1 MSTGIANPPGQKYVR
16 AKVKLNPRINGC
28 SWGEANTGILSVT
41 LGHVSQGPSGAIR
54 RVYLLPVSLD
64 HQNTLRDLMVQQMT
78 PLVSVLVRSIHI
90 DSPRGRSNLTA
101 STTGPPAP
109 VLCIP
114 WVSDF
119 NQICQTDWDRL
130 GQTGTLVTSIQRITT
145 TDRATTLVTRG
156 HSGVRRMTIT
166 LQGIVSI
173 SKAPQV

>member
-1 MSTGIANPPGQKYVR
+1 MSTDIANPPGQKYVR

-101 STTGPPAP
+101 STTAWSSGSSPLHSLGIRLQPD
-109 VLCIP
+109 L
-114 WVSDF
+114 S
-119 NQICQTDWDRL
+119 DRL
-130 GQTGTLVTSIQRITT
+130 GQTR
-145 TDRATTLVTRG
+145 TDWDTG
-156 HSGVRRMTIT
+156 HLHSVDHND
-166 LQGIVSI
+166 
-173 SKAPQV
+173 